1 MRSRPVQLTTSGHVA
16 TLAISSGLD
25 GNRLDRATVA
35 ALADSLQTIAQ
46 DDNVRVAILTGT
58 ADTFCTGT
66 EIGTLSAE
74 TLYSLRIASHIA
86 GFDKPMIAAIEGD
99 ATDQGLEIALACD
112 IRIAADDARFGMTQ
126 ISRGLMPWDGGT
138 QRLPRLIG
146 RGRATELL
154 LTGRLIDASEA
165 LEAGL
170 VSEMTPRDQVAV
182 RAHQIASIIASHG
195 PIAARYLKEAVA
207 SGLDTSLPQA
217 LRLEADLNFILQ
229 TTSDRAEG
237 IDSFLERRPPHYT
250 GE

>member
-1 MRSRPVQLTTSGHVA
+1 
-16 TLAISSGLD
+16 
-25 GNRLDRATVA
+25 
-35 ALADSLQTIAQ
+35 
-46 DDNVRVAILTGT
+46 
-58 ADTFCTGT
+58 
-66 EIGTLSAE
+66 
-74 TLYSLRIASHIA
+74 
-86 GFDKPMIAAIEGD
+86 
-99 ATDQGLEIALACD
+99 
-112 IRIAADDARFGMTQ
+112 
-126 ISRGLMPWDGGT
+126 MPWDGGT

-170 VSEMTPRDQVAV
+170 VSAIAPRGQVTE
-182 RAHQIASIIASHG
+182 RAQQIASIIASHG

-237 IDSFLERRPPHYT
+237 IDSFLERRPPRYT